1 MKPARLSQ
9 ARIFAAIDPDQ
20 PDEQYPAMRGR
31 NHPDRIDLRIPAK
44 PLLRRRLFSKA
55 HFAFIFSECTLFILC
70 VDSTKPYNQIMAIGI
85 ITSSSLLPGFCLF
98 LSLTFREEPE
108 IMQLVPSAF
117 FIVAI
122 GRGFVI

>member
-55 HFAFIFSECTLFILC
+55 HFAFIFSYYFSSKILK
-70 VDSTKPYNQIMAIGI
+70 DSGWI
-85 ITSSSLLPGFCLF
+85 
-98 LSLTFREEPE
+98 FRSGKAE
-108 IMQLVPSAF
+108 
-117 FIVAI
+117 
-122 GRGFVI
+122 